1 MKEWVTNIL
10 LALILFV
17 EMFLGLAVVV
27 KSGGQTY
34 WEYKIETPHDINLP
48 VTLNKLGNEG
58 WELVESR
65 RVITGN
71 EFADKA
77 RTELVFKRRR

>member
-1 MKEWVTNIL
+1 MNRFI
-10 LALILFV
+10 ILF
-17 EMFLGLAVVV
+17 FLLVCGCA
-27 KSGGQTY
+27 KARF
-34 WEYKIETPHDINLP
+34 EYKIETPHDINLP

-77 RTELVFKRRR
+77 RTELVFKRRK